1 MHKTHNSIRNSTSNP
16 FKPLLISSATRFVHF
31 FYEHLTVL
39 KVGTFMSSFHQI
51 EQDTHE
57 NSTPA
62 WGAVFVMS
70 LCCAVLIASEF
81 MPVSLL
87 TPISSDLNMS
97 EGQVG
102 QAIAI
107 SGIFAVVTSL
117 TIIRVFKTWD
127 RRHIMLLL
135 TLLMIVSGMLIT
147 FAHSAALF
155 MVGRA
160 ILGVVIGGFW
170 AMSTSIVMRL
180 VPPLAVPKALGLLNG
195 GNALA
200 TTIAAPLGSF
210 LGSIIGW
217 RGAFFCI
224 VPIAIIAFIWQ
235 FKSMPALPAV
245 MSSKK
250 SKNPFRLLKRPIVFY
265 GMTGILLLFMGQFAL
280 FTYLRPFLETVS
292 HVDAAMLSILLLI
305 LGIAG
310 LAGTF
315 VISFI
320 LHQHVYRYLILI
332 PLMMA
337 SIAYAFVLGG
347 QHLWLVAI
355 LMGLWGFIG
364 TSAPVAWNTWLA
376 QTLHQDTEVGG
387 GLMVAIIQFAITLG
401 ATLGGLLY
409 DSQGY
414 SATFYMSAI
423 MLLFGAITAFITW
436 RSATHATHQ

>member
-1 MHKTHNSIRNSTSNP
+1 
-16 FKPLLISSATRFVHF
+16 
-31 FYEHLTVL
+31 
-39 KVGTFMSSFHQI
+39 MSSFGQI

-57 NSTPA
+57 NITPS

-87 TPISSDLNMS
+87 TPISSDLKMS

-107 SGIFAVVTSL
+107 SGIFAVFSSL
-117 TIIRVFKTWD
+117 SISRIFKTWD
-127 RRHIMLLL
+127 RRHIILLL
-135 TLLMIVSGMLIT
+135 TLLMIASGIVIT
-147 FAHSAALF
+147 FAHSAVLF
-155 MVGRA
+155 MIGRA

-180 VPPLAVPKALGLLNG
+180 VPPLSVPKALGLLNG

-235 FKSMPALPAV
+235 FKSMPALPAIV
-245 MSSKK
+245 SSKK
-250 SKNPFRLLKRPIVFY
+250 SKNPFGLLKRPIVFY

-280 FTYLRPFLETVS
+280 FTYLRPFLETVTRI
-292 HVDAAMLSILLLI
+292 DAAMLSILLLI
-305 LGIAG
+305 LGLAG
-310 LAGTF
+310 LIGTF
-315 VISFI
+315 VISLI
-320 LHQHVYRYLILI
+320 LHRHVYRYLILI
-332 PLMMA
+332 PFIMA
-337 SIAYAFVLGG
+337 IIAGGFVLGG
-347 QHLWLVAI
+347 EHLWFVAI

-376 QTLHQDTEVGG
+376 QTLHQGAEVGG

-401 ATLGGLLY
+401 ATVGGLLY
-409 DSQGY
+409 DSHGY
-414 SATFYMSAI
+414 SATFYMSATI
-423 MLLFGAITAFITW
+423 LLLGTLIAFITW

>member
-1 MHKTHNSIRNSTSNP
+1 
-16 FKPLLISSATRFVHF
+16 
-31 FYEHLTVL
+31 
-39 KVGTFMSSFHQI
+39 MSSFGQI

-57 NSTPA
+57 NITPS

-107 SGIFAVVTSL
+107 SGIFAVVASL
-117 TIIRVFKTWD
+117 TISRVFKAWD
-127 RRHIMLLL
+127 RRHIILLL
-135 TLLMIVSGMLIT
+135 TLLMIASGIVVT
-147 FAHSAALF
+147 FAHSAVLF

-180 VPPLAVPKALGLLNG
+180 VPPLSVPKALGLLNG

-224 VPIAIIAFIWQ
+224 VPIAIIALIWQ
-235 FKSMPALPAV
+235 FKSMPALPAIV
-245 MSSKK
+245 SAKK
-250 SKNPFRLLKRPIVFY
+250 SKNPFGLLKRPIVFY
-265 GMTGILLLFMGQFAL
+265 GMTGILSLFMGQFAL
-280 FTYLRPFLETVS
+280 FTYLRPFLETVTRI
-292 HVDAAMLSILLLI
+292 DAAMLSILLLI
-305 LGIAG
+305 LGLAG
-310 LAGTF
+310 LIGTF
-315 VISFI
+315 VISLI
-320 LHQHVYRYLILI
+320 LHRHVYRYLILI
-332 PLMMA
+332 PFIMA
-337 SIAYAFVLGG
+337 TIAGGFVLGG
-347 QHLWLVAI
+347 EHLWFVAI

-376 QTLHQDTEVGG
+376 QTLHQDAEVGG

-401 ATLGGLLY
+401 ATVGGLLY
-409 DSQGY
+409 DSHGY
-414 SATFYMSAI
+414 SATFYMSATI
-423 MLLFGAITAFITW
+423 LLLGTLTAFITW

>member
-1 MHKTHNSIRNSTSNP
+1 
-16 FKPLLISSATRFVHF
+16 
-31 FYEHLTVL
+31 
-39 KVGTFMSSFHQI
+39 MSSFHQI
-51 EQDTHE
+51 EQSTYEH
-57 NSTPA
+57 STPA

-87 TPISSDLNMS
+87 TPISLDLNIS

-107 SGIFAVVTSL
+107 SGIFAVITSL
-117 TIIRVFKTWD
+117 SISRVFKALD
-127 RRHIMLLL
+127 RRHIILLL
-135 TLLMIVSGMLIT
+135 TLLMIVSGIVIT
-147 FAHSAALF
+147 FAHSAVLF
-155 MVGRA
+155 MLGRA

-180 VPPLAVPKALGLLNG
+180 VPPLSVPKALGLLNG

-224 VPIAIIAFIWQ
+224 VPIAIVALIWQ
-235 FKSMPALPAV
+235 FKSMPSLPAIL
-245 MSSKK
+245 SAEK
-250 SKNPFRLLKRPIVFY
+250 SKNPFGLLKRPIVLY

-280 FTYLRPFLETVS
+280 FTYLRPFLETVT
-292 HVDAAMLSILLLI
+292 HVDATMLSILLLI
-305 LGIAG
+305 LGLAG
-310 LAGTF
+310 LVGTF
-315 VISFI
+315 VISLI

-332 PLMMA
+332 PFIMA
-337 SIAYAFVLGG
+337 LIAGAFVLGG
-347 QHLWLVAI
+347 GHLWFVAI

-376 QTLHQDTEVGG
+376 QTLHQDAEIGG

-401 ATLGGLLY
+401 ATIGGLLY
-409 DSQGY
+409 DSYGY
-414 SATFYMSAI
+414 SVTFYMSATI
-423 MLLFGAITAFITW
+423 LLLGAITAFLTW
-436 RSATHATHQ
+436 RNATHVVHR

>member
-1 MHKTHNSIRNSTSNP
+1 
-16 FKPLLISSATRFVHF
+16 
-31 FYEHLTVL
+31 
-39 KVGTFMSSFHQI
+39 MSSFHQI
-51 EQDTHE
+51 EQSTYEH
-57 NSTPA
+57 STPA

-87 TPISSDLNMS
+87 TPISLDLNIS

-107 SGIFAVVTSL
+107 SGIFAVITSL
-117 TIIRVFKTWD
+117 SISRVFKALD
-127 RRHIMLLL
+127 RRHIILLL
-135 TLLMIVSGMLIT
+135 TLLMIVSGIVIT
-147 FAHSAALF
+147 FAHSAVLF
-155 MVGRA
+155 MLGRA

-180 VPPLAVPKALGLLNG
+180 VPPLSVPKALGLLNG

-224 VPIAIIAFIWQ
+224 VPIAIIALVWQ
-235 FKSMPALPAV
+235 FKSMPALPAM
-245 MSSKK
+245 MSGEK
-250 SKNPFRLLKRPIVFY
+250 SKNPFGLLKRPIVFY

-280 FTYLRPFLETVS
+280 FTYLRPFLETVT
-292 HVDAAMLSILLLI
+292 HVNASMLSILLLI
-305 LGIAG
+305 LGLAG
-310 LAGTF
+310 LIGTF
-315 VISFI
+315 VISLI

-332 PLMMA
+332 PLIMA
-337 SIAYAFVLGG
+337 SIAGAFVLGG
-347 QHLWLVAI
+347 ENLWFIAI

-376 QTLHQDTEVGG
+376 QTLHQDAEIGG

-401 ATLGGLLY
+401 ATIGGLLY
-409 DSQGY
+409 DSNGY
-414 SATFYMSAI
+414 SATFYLSAI
-423 MLLFGAITAFITW
+423 ILLLGSITAFLTW
-436 RSATHATHQ
+436 RNATHVAHQ

>member
-1 MHKTHNSIRNSTSNP
+1 
-16 FKPLLISSATRFVHF
+16 
-31 FYEHLTVL
+31 
-39 KVGTFMSSFHQI
+39 MSSFHQI
-51 EQDTHE
+51 EQSTYEH
-57 NSTPA
+57 STPA

-87 TPISSDLNMS
+87 TPISLDLNIS

-107 SGIFAVVTSL
+107 SGIFAVITSL
-117 TIIRVFKTWD
+117 SISRVFKALD
-127 RRHIMLLL
+127 RRHIILLL
-135 TLLMIVSGMLIT
+135 TLLMIVSGIVIT
-147 FAHSAALF
+147 FAHSAVLF
-155 MVGRA
+155 MLGRA

-180 VPPLAVPKALGLLNG
+180 VPPLSVPKALGLLNG

-224 VPIAIIAFIWQ
+224 VPIAIVALIWQ
-235 FKSMPALPAV
+235 FKSMPSLPAIL
-245 MSSKK
+245 SAEK
-250 SKNPFRLLKRPIVFY
+250 SKNPFGLLKRPIVLY

-280 FTYLRPFLETVS
+280 FTYLRPFLETVT
-292 HVDAAMLSILLLI
+292 HVDATMLSILLLI
-305 LGIAG
+305 LGLAG
-310 LAGTF
+310 LVSTF
-315 VISFI
+315 VISLI
-320 LHQHVYRYLILI
+320 LHQYVYRYLILI
-332 PLMMA
+332 PFIMA
-337 SIAYAFVLGG
+337 VIAGAFVFGG
-347 QHLWLVAI
+347 EHLWFVAI

-376 QTLHQDTEVGG
+376 QTLHQDAEIGG

-401 ATLGGLLY
+401 ATIGGLLY
-409 DSQGY
+409 DSHGY
-414 SATFYMSAI
+414 SATFYMSATI
-423 MLLFGAITAFITW
+423 LLLGAMTAYITW
-436 RSATHATHQ
+436 RNATHVAHQ

>member
-1 MHKTHNSIRNSTSNP
+1 
-16 FKPLLISSATRFVHF
+16 
-31 FYEHLTVL
+31 
-39 KVGTFMSSFHQI
+39 MSSFHQI
-51 EQDTHE
+51 EQSTYEH
-57 NSTPA
+57 STPA

-87 TPISSDLNMS
+87 TPISLDLNMS

-107 SGIFAVVTSL
+107 SGIFAVITSL
-117 TIIRVFKTWD
+117 SISRVFKAWD
-127 RRHIMLLL
+127 RRHIILLL
-135 TLLMIVSGMLIT
+135 TLLMIVSGIVIT
-147 FAHSAALF
+147 FSHSAALF
-155 MVGRA
+155 MLGRA

-180 VPPLAVPKALGLLNG
+180 VPPLSVPKALGLLNG

-224 VPIAIIAFIWQ
+224 VPIAIVALIWQ
-235 FKSMPALPAV
+235 FKSMPSLPAII
-245 MSSKK
+245 SAEK
-250 SKNPFRLLKRPIVFY
+250 SKNPFGLLKRPIVLY

-280 FTYLRPFLETVS
+280 FTYLRPFLETVT
-292 HVDAAMLSILLLI
+292 HVNATMLSILLLI
-305 LGIAG
+305 LGLAG
-310 LAGTF
+310 LIGTF
-315 VISFI
+315 VISLI

-332 PLMMA
+332 PLIMA
-337 SIAYAFVLGG
+337 AIAGAFVFGG
-347 QHLWLVAI
+347 EHLWFVTI
-355 LMGLWGFIG
+355 LMGFWGFIG

-376 QTLHQDTEVGG
+376 QTLHQDAEISG

-401 ATLGGLLY
+401 ATIGGLLY
-409 DSQGY
+409 DSHGY
-414 SATFYMSAI
+414 STTFYMSATI
-423 MLLFGAITAFITW
+423 LLLGAITAFLTW
-436 RSATHATHQ
+436 RNAIHVAHQ

>member
-1 MHKTHNSIRNSTSNP
+1 
-16 FKPLLISSATRFVHF
+16 
-31 FYEHLTVL
+31 
-39 KVGTFMSSFHQI
+39 MSSFHQI

-107 SGIFAVVTSL
+107 SGIFAVVASL
-117 TIIRVFKTWD
+117 TISRVFKTWD
-127 RRHIMLLL
+127 RRHIILLL
-135 TLLMIVSGMLIT
+135 TLLMIVSGIVIT
-147 FAHSAALF
+147 SAHSAALF
-155 MVGRA
+155 MLGRA

-180 VPPLAVPKALGLLNG
+180 VPPLSVPKALGLLNG

-210 LGSIIGW
+210 WVQLLAGVVL
-217 RGAFFCI
+217 FCI
-224 VPIAIIAFIWQ
+224 VPIAIVALIWQ
-235 FKSMPALPAV
+235 FKSMPSLPAILSV
-245 MSSKK
+245 EK
-250 SKNPFRLLKRPIVFY
+250 SKNPFGLLKRPIVLY

-280 FTYLRPFLETVS
+280 FTYLRPFLETVT
-292 HVDAAMLSILLLI
+292 HVDATMLSILLLI
-305 LGIAG
+305 LGLAG
-310 LAGTF
+310 LVGTF
-315 VISFI
+315 VISLI

-332 PLMMA
+332 PFIMA
-337 SIAYAFVLGG
+337 LIAGAFVFGG
-347 QHLWLVAI
+347 EHLWFVAI
-355 LMGLWGFIG
+355 LMGFWGFIG

-376 QTLHQDTEVGG
+376 QTLHQDAEIGG

-401 ATLGGLLY
+401 ATIGGLLY
-409 DSQGY
+409 DSYGY
-414 SATFYMSAI
+414 SATFYMSATI
-423 MLLFGAITAFITW
+423 LLLGAITAFLTW
-436 RSATHATHQ
+436 RNATHVVHR

>member
-1 MHKTHNSIRNSTSNP
+1 
-16 FKPLLISSATRFVHF
+16 
-31 FYEHLTVL
+31 
-39 KVGTFMSSFHQI
+39 MSSFGQI

-57 NSTPA
+57 NITPS

-107 SGIFAVVTSL
+107 SGIFAVISSL
-117 TIIRVFKTWD
+117 SISRIFKAWD
-127 RRHIMLLL
+127 RRHIILLL
-135 TLLMIVSGMLIT
+135 TLLMIASGIVVT
-147 FAHSAALF
+147 FAHSAVLF

-180 VPPLAVPKALGLLNG
+180 VPPLSVPKALGLLNG

-224 VPIAIIAFIWQ
+224 VPIAIIALIWQ
-235 FKSMPALPAV
+235 FKSMPALPAIV
-245 MSSKK
+245 SAKK
-250 SKNPFRLLKRPIVFY
+250 SKNPFGLLKRPIVFY
-265 GMTGILLLFMGQFAL
+265 GMTGILSLFMGQFAL
-280 FTYLRPFLETVS
+280 FTYLRPFLETVTRI
-292 HVDAAMLSILLLI
+292 DAAMLSILLLI
-305 LGIAG
+305 LGLAG
-310 LAGTF
+310 LIGTF
-315 VISFI
+315 VISLI
-320 LHQHVYRYLILI
+320 LHRHVYRYLILI
-332 PLMMA
+332 PFIMA
-337 SIAYAFVLGG
+337 TIAGGFVLGG
-347 QHLWLVAI
+347 EHLWFVAI

-376 QTLHQDTEVGG
+376 QTLHQDAEVGG

-401 ATLGGLLY
+401 ATVGGLLY
-409 DSQGY
+409 DSHGY
-414 SATFYMSAI
+414 SATFYMSATI
-423 MLLFGAITAFITW
+423 LLLGTLIAFITW

>member
-1 MHKTHNSIRNSTSNP
+1 
-16 FKPLLISSATRFVHF
+16 
-31 FYEHLTVL
+31 
-39 KVGTFMSSFHQI
+39 MSSFHQI
-51 EQDTHE
+51 EQSTYEH
-57 NSTPA
+57 STPA

-87 TPISSDLNMS
+87 TPISLDLNIS

-107 SGIFAVVTSL
+107 SGIFAVITSL
-117 TIIRVFKTWD
+117 SISRVFKALG
-127 RRHIMLLL
+127 RRHIILLL
-135 TLLMIVSGMLIT
+135 TLLMIVSGIVIT
-147 FAHSAALF
+147 FAHSAVLF
-155 MVGRA
+155 MLGRA

-180 VPPLAVPKALGLLNG
+180 VPPLSVPKALGLLNG

-224 VPIAIIAFIWQ
+224 VPIAIVALIWQ
-235 FKSMPALPAV
+235 FKSMPSLPAILSV
-245 MSSKK
+245 EK
-250 SKNPFRLLKRPIVFY
+250 SKNPFGLLKRPIVLY
-265 GMTGILLLFMGQFAL
+265 GMTGILLLFMGQFSL
-280 FTYLRPFLETVS
+280 FTYLRPFLETVT
-292 HVDAAMLSILLLI
+292 HVDATMLSILLLI
-305 LGIAG
+305 LGLAG
-310 LAGTF
+310 LVGTF
-315 VISFI
+315 VISLI

-332 PLMMA
+332 PFIMA
-337 SIAYAFVLGG
+337 LIAGAFVLGG
-347 QHLWLVAI
+347 GHLWFVAI

-376 QTLHQDTEVGG
+376 QTLHQDAEIGG

-401 ATLGGLLY
+401 ATIGGLLY
-409 DSQGY
+409 DSYGY
-414 SATFYMSAI
+414 SVTFYMSATI
-423 MLLFGAITAFITW
+423 LLLGAMTAFLTW
-436 RSATHATHQ
+436 RNVTHVVHR

>member
-1 MHKTHNSIRNSTSNP
+1 
-16 FKPLLISSATRFVHF
+16 
-31 FYEHLTVL
+31 
-39 KVGTFMSSFHQI
+39 MSSFHQI

-107 SGIFAVVTSL
+107 SGIFAVVASL
-117 TIIRVFKTWD
+117 TISRVFKTWD
-127 RRHIMLLL
+127 RRHIILLL
-135 TLLMIVSGMLIT
+135 TLLMIVSGIVIT
-147 FAHSAALF
+147 SAHSAALF
-155 MVGRA
+155 MLGRA

-180 VPPLAVPKALGLLNG
+180 VPPLSVPKALGLLNG

-210 LGSIIGW
+210 FGFNYWLAW
-217 RGAFFCI
+217 CFFCI
-224 VPIAIIAFIWQ
+224 VPIAIVALIWQ
-235 FKSMPALPAV
+235 FKSMPSLPAILSV
-245 MSSKK
+245 EK
-250 SKNPFRLLKRPIVFY
+250 SKNPFGLLKRPIVLY

-280 FTYLRPFLETVS
+280 FTYLRPFLETVT
-292 HVDAAMLSILLLI
+292 HVDATMLSILLLI
-305 LGIAG
+305 LGLAG
-310 LAGTF
+310 LVGTF
-315 VISFI
+315 VISLI

-332 PLMMA
+332 PFIMA
-337 SIAYAFVLGG
+337 LIAGAFVFGG
-347 QHLWLVAI
+347 EHLWFVAI
-355 LMGLWGFIG
+355 LMGFWGFIG

-376 QTLHQDTEVGG
+376 QTLHQDAEIGG

-401 ATLGGLLY
+401 ATIGGLLY
-409 DSQGY
+409 DSYGY
-414 SATFYMSAI
+414 SATFYMSATI
-423 MLLFGAITAFITW
+423 LLLGAITAFLTW
-436 RSATHATHQ
+436 RNATHVVHR

>member
-1 MHKTHNSIRNSTSNP
+1 
-16 FKPLLISSATRFVHF
+16 
-31 FYEHLTVL
+31 
-39 KVGTFMSSFHQI
+39 MSSFHQI
-51 EQDTHE
+51 EQ
-57 NSTPA
+57 STYEHSIPA

-87 TPISSDLNMS
+87 TPISIDLNMS

-107 SGIFAVVTSL
+107 SGIFAVMTSL
-117 TIIRVFKTWD
+117 SISRVFKAWD
-127 RRHIMLLL
+127 RRHIILLL
-135 TLLMIVSGMLIT
+135 TLLMIVSGIVIT

-155 MVGRA
+155 MLGRA

-180 VPPLAVPKALGLLNG
+180 VPPLSVPKALGLLNG

-224 VPIAIIAFIWQ
+224 VPIAIVALIWQ
-235 FKSMPALPAV
+235 FKSMPSLPAILSV
-245 MSSKK
+245 EK
-250 SKNPFRLLKRPIVFY
+250 SKNPFGLLKRPIVLY

-280 FTYLRPFLETVS
+280 FTYLRPFLETVT
-292 HVDAAMLSILLLI
+292 HVDATMLSILLLI
-305 LGIAG
+305 LGLAG
-310 LAGTF
+310 LVGTF
-315 VISFI
+315 VISLI

-332 PLMMA
+332 PFIMA
-337 SIAYAFVLGG
+337 LIAGAFVLGG
-347 QHLWLVAI
+347 GHLWFVAI

-376 QTLHQDTEVGG
+376 QTLHQDAEIGG

-401 ATLGGLLY
+401 ATIGGLLY
-409 DSQGY
+409 DSYGY
-414 SATFYMSAI
+414 SVTFYMSATI
-423 MLLFGAITAFITW
+423 LLLGAITAFLTW
-436 RSATHATHQ
+436 RNVTHVVHR

>member
-1 MHKTHNSIRNSTSNP
+1 
-16 FKPLLISSATRFVHF
+16 
-31 FYEHLTVL
+31 
-39 KVGTFMSSFHQI
+39 MSSFHQI
-51 EQDTHE
+51 EQSTYEH
-57 NSTPA
+57 STPA

-107 SGIFAVVTSL
+107 SGIFAVMTSL
-117 TIIRVFKTWD
+117 SISRVFKAWD
-127 RRHIMLLL
+127 RRHIILLL
-135 TLLMIVSGMLIT
+135 TLLMIASGIVIT

-155 MVGRA
+155 MLGRA

-180 VPPLAVPKALGLLNG
+180 VPPLSVPKALGLLNG

-224 VPIAIIAFIWQ
+224 VPIAIVALIWQ
-235 FKSMPALPAV
+235 FKSMPSLPAILSV
-245 MSSKK
+245 EK
-250 SKNPFRLLKRPIVFY
+250 SKNPFGLLKRPIVLY

-280 FTYLRPFLETVS
+280 FTYLRPFLETVT
-292 HVDAAMLSILLLI
+292 HVDATMLSILLLI
-305 LGIAG
+305 LGLAG
-310 LAGTF
+310 LVGTF
-315 VISFI
+315 VISLI

-332 PLMMA
+332 PFIMA
-337 SIAYAFVLGG
+337 VIAGAFVFGG
-347 QHLWLVAI
+347 EHLWFVAI

-376 QTLHQDTEVGG
+376 QTLHQDAEIGG

-401 ATLGGLLY
+401 ATIGGLLY
-409 DSQGY
+409 DSDGY
-414 SATFYMSAI
+414 SSTFYMSATI
-423 MLLFGAITAFITW
+423 LLLGAITAFLTW
-436 RSATHATHQ
+436 RNATHVAHQ

>member
-1 MHKTHNSIRNSTSNP
+1 
-16 FKPLLISSATRFVHF
+16 
-31 FYEHLTVL
+31 
-39 KVGTFMSSFHQI
+39 MSSFHQI

-87 TPISSDLNMS
+87 TPISIDLNMS

-107 SGIFAVVTSL
+107 SGIFAVMTSL
-117 TIIRVFKTWD
+117 SISRVFKAWD
-127 RRHIMLLL
+127 RRHIILLL
-135 TLLMIVSGMLIT
+135 TLLMIVSGIVIT

-155 MVGRA
+155 MLGRA

-180 VPPLAVPKALGLLNG
+180 VPPLSVPKALGLLNG

-210 LGSIIGW
+210 LDSIIGW

-224 VPIAIIAFIWQ
+224 VPIAIVALIWQ
-235 FKSMPALPAV
+235 FKSMPSLPAILSV
-245 MSSKK
+245 EK
-250 SKNPFRLLKRPIVFY
+250 SKNPFGLLKRPIVLY

-280 FTYLRPFLETVS
+280 FTYLRPFLETVT
-292 HVDAAMLSILLLI
+292 HVDATMLSILLLI
-305 LGIAG
+305 LGLAG
-310 LAGTF
+310 LVGTF
-315 VISFI
+315 VISLI

-332 PLMMA
+332 PFIMTL
-337 SIAYAFVLGG
+337 IAGAFVLGG
-347 QHLWLVAI
+347 EHLWFVAI

-376 QTLHQDTEVGG
+376 QTLHQDAEIGG

-401 ATLGGLLY
+401 ATIGGLLY
-409 DSQGY
+409 DSHGY
-414 SATFYMSAI
+414 SATFYMSATI
-423 MLLFGAITAFITW
+423 LLLGAITAFLTW
-436 RSATHATHQ
+436 RNAIHVAHQ

>member
-1 MHKTHNSIRNSTSNP
+1 MP
-16 FKPLLISSATRFVHF
+16 
-31 FYEHLTVL
+31 
-39 KVGTFMSSFHQI
+39 SFHQI
-51 EQDTHE
+51 EQSTYEH
-57 NSTPA
+57 STPA

-87 TPISSDLNMS
+87 TPISLDLNMS

-107 SGIFAVVTSL
+107 SGIFAVMTSL
-117 TIIRVFKTWD
+117 SISRVFKTWD
-127 RRHIMLLL
+127 RRHIILLL
-135 TLLMIVSGMLIT
+135 TLLMIASGIVIT

-155 MVGRA
+155 MLGRA

-180 VPPLAVPKALGLLNG
+180 VPPLSVPKALGLLNG

-224 VPIAIIAFIWQ
+224 VPIAIVALIWQ
-235 FKSMPALPAV
+235 FKSMPSFPAILSV
-245 MSSKK
+245 EK
-250 SKNPFRLLKRPIVFY
+250 SKNPFGLLKRPIVLY

-280 FTYLRPFLETVS
+280 FTYLRPFLETVT
-292 HVDAAMLSILLLI
+292 HVDATILSILLLI
-305 LGIAG
+305 LGLTG
-310 LAGTF
+310 LVGTF
-315 VISFI
+315 VISLI

-332 PLMMA
+332 PFIMA
-337 SIAYAFVLGG
+337 VIAGAFVLGG
-347 QHLWLVAI
+347 EHLWFVAI

-376 QTLHQDTEVGG
+376 QTLHQDAEIGG

-401 ATLGGLLY
+401 ATIGGLLY
-409 DSQGY
+409 DSHGY
-414 SATFYMSAI
+414 SATFYMSATI
-423 MLLFGAITAFITW
+423 LLLGAITAFLTW
-436 RSATHATHQ
+436 RNAIHVAHQ

>member
-1 MHKTHNSIRNSTSNP
+1 
-16 FKPLLISSATRFVHF
+16 
-31 FYEHLTVL
+31 
-39 KVGTFMSSFHQI
+39 MSSFGQI

-57 NSTPA
+57 NITPS

-107 SGIFAVVTSL
+107 SGIFAVFSSL
-117 TIIRVFKTWD
+117 SISRIFKAWD
-127 RRHIMLLL
+127 RRHIILLL
-135 TLLMIVSGMLIT
+135 TLLMIASGIVVT
-147 FAHSAALF
+147 FAHSAVLF

-180 VPPLAVPKALGLLNG
+180 VPPLSVPKALGLLNG

-235 FKSMPALPAV
+235 FKSMPALPAIV
-245 MSSKK
+245 SAKK
-250 SKNPFRLLKRPIVFY
+250 SKNPFGLLKRPIVFY

-280 FTYLRPFLETVS
+280 FTYLRPFLETITR
-292 HVDAAMLSILLLI
+292 VDAAMLSILLLI
-305 LGIAG
+305 LGLAG
-310 LAGTF
+310 LIGTF
-315 VISFI
+315 VISLI
-320 LHQHVYRYLILI
+320 LHRHVYRYLILI
-332 PLMMA
+332 PFIMA
-337 SIAYAFVLGG
+337 IIAGSFVLGG
-347 QHLWLVAI
+347 EHLWFVAI

-376 QTLHQDTEVGG
+376 QTLHQDAEVGG

-401 ATLGGLLY
+401 ATVGGLLY
-409 DSQGY
+409 DSHGY
-414 SATFYMSAI
+414 SATFYMSATI
-423 MLLFGAITAFITW
+423 LLLGTLTAFITW

>member
-1 MHKTHNSIRNSTSNP
+1 
-16 FKPLLISSATRFVHF
+16 
-31 FYEHLTVL
+31 
-39 KVGTFMSSFHQI
+39 MSSFHQI
-51 EQDTHE
+51 EQSTYEH
-57 NSTPA
+57 STPA

-87 TPISSDLNMS
+87 TPISLDLNIS

-107 SGIFAVVTSL
+107 SGIFAVITSL
-117 TIIRVFKTWD
+117 SISCVFKALD
-127 RRHIMLLL
+127 RRHIILLL
-135 TLLMIVSGMLIT
+135 TLLMIVSGIVIT
-147 FAHSAALF
+147 FAHSAVLF
-155 MVGRA
+155 MLGRA

-180 VPPLAVPKALGLLNG
+180 VPPLSVPKALGLLNG

-224 VPIAIIAFIWQ
+224 VPIAIVALIWQ
-235 FKSMPALPAV
+235 FKSMPSLPAIL
-245 MSSKK
+245 SAEK
-250 SKNPFRLLKRPIVFY
+250 SKNPFGLLKRPIVLY

-280 FTYLRPFLETVS
+280 FTYLRPFLETVT
-292 HVDAAMLSILLLI
+292 HVDATMLSILLLI
-305 LGIAG
+305 LGLAG
-310 LAGTF
+310 LVGTF
-315 VISFI
+315 VISLI

-332 PLMMA
+332 PFIMA
-337 SIAYAFVLGG
+337 VIAGAFVFGG
-347 QHLWLVAI
+347 EHLWFVAI

-364 TSAPVAWNTWLA
+364 TSAPVAWNIWLA
-376 QTLHQDTEVGG
+376 QTLHQDAEIGG

-401 ATLGGLLY
+401 STIGGLLY
-409 DSQGY
+409 DSHGY
-414 SATFYMSAI
+414 SATFYMSATI
-423 MLLFGAITAFITW
+423 LLLGAMTAYITW
-436 RSATHATHQ
+436 RNATHVAHQ

>member
-1 MHKTHNSIRNSTSNP
+1 
-16 FKPLLISSATRFVHF
+16 
-31 FYEHLTVL
+31 
-39 KVGTFMSSFHQI
+39 MSSFHQI
-51 EQDTHE
+51 EQSTYEH
-57 NSTPA
+57 STPA

-87 TPISSDLNMS
+87 TPISLDLNMS

-107 SGIFAVVTSL
+107 SGIFAVITSL
-117 TIIRVFKTWD
+117 SISRVFKAWD
-127 RRHIMLLL
+127 RRHIILLL
-135 TLLMIVSGMLIT
+135 TLLMIVSGIVIT
-147 FAHSAALF
+147 FSHSAALF
-155 MVGRA
+155 MLGRA

-180 VPPLAVPKALGLLNG
+180 VPPLSVPKALGLLNG

-224 VPIAIIAFIWQ
+224 VPIAIVALIWQ
-235 FKSMPALPAV
+235 FKSMPSLPAILSV
-245 MSSKK
+245 EK
-250 SKNPFRLLKRPIVFY
+250 SKNPFGLLKRPIVLY

-280 FTYLRPFLETVS
+280 FTYLRPFLETVT
-292 HVDAAMLSILLLI
+292 HVDATILSILLLI
-305 LGIAG
+305 LGLAG
-310 LAGTF
+310 LVGTF
-315 VISFI
+315 VISLI

-332 PLMMA
+332 PFIMA
-337 SIAYAFVLGG
+337 VIAGAFVLGG
-347 QHLWLVAI
+347 EHLWFVAI

-376 QTLHQDTEVGG
+376 QTLHQDAEIGG

-401 ATLGGLLY
+401 ATIGGLLY
-409 DSQGY
+409 DSHGY
-414 SATFYMSAI
+414 SATFYMSATI
-423 MLLFGAITAFITW
+423 LLLGAITAFLTW
-436 RSATHATHQ
+436 RNAIHVAHQ

>member
-1 MHKTHNSIRNSTSNP
+1 
-16 FKPLLISSATRFVHF
+16 
-31 FYEHLTVL
+31 
-39 KVGTFMSSFHQI
+39 MSSFHQI
-51 EQDTHE
+51 EQSTYEH
-57 NSTPA
+57 STPA

-87 TPISSDLNMS
+87 TPISLDLNIS

-107 SGIFAVVTSL
+107 SGIFAVITSL
-117 TIIRVFKTWD
+117 SISRVFKALD
-127 RRHIMLLL
+127 RRHIILLL
-135 TLLMIVSGMLIT
+135 TLLMIVSGIVIT
-147 FAHSAALF
+147 FAHSAVLF
-155 MVGRA
+155 MLGRA

-180 VPPLAVPKALGLLNG
+180 VPPLSVPKALGLLNG

-224 VPIAIIAFIWQ
+224 VPIAIVALIWQ
-235 FKSMPALPAV
+235 FKSMPSLPAILSV
-245 MSSKK
+245 EK
-250 SKNPFRLLKRPIVFY
+250 SKNPFGLLKRPIVLY

-280 FTYLRPFLETVS
+280 FTYLRPFLETIT
-292 HVDAAMLSILLLI
+292 HVDATMLSILLLI
-305 LGIAG
+305 LGLAG
-310 LAGTF
+310 LVGTF
-315 VISFI
+315 VISLI

-332 PLMMA
+332 PFIMA
-337 SIAYAFVLGG
+337 VIAGAFVLGG
-347 QHLWLVAI
+347 GHLWFVTI

-376 QTLHQDTEVGG
+376 QTLHQDAEIGG

-401 ATLGGLLY
+401 ATIGGLLY
-409 DSQGY
+409 DSHGY
-414 SATFYMSAI
+414 SATFYMSATI
-423 MLLFGAITAFITW
+423 LLLGAITAFLTW
-436 RSATHATHQ
+436 RNATHVVYR